1 VDAREGSVE
10 RADAVA
16 VSDGKVGVCVCLDE
30 SGRLA
35 QEPTILQSSGD
46 AGFDAAAIKLAR
58 AGHYRSA
65 AQEGKPK
72 SGCTR
77 FKVTYTVD

>member
-1 VDAREGSVE
+1 VDASEGVE
-10 RADAVA
+10 RNPDAAA
-16 VSDGKVGVCVCLDE
+16 VSGGKVGVCVCLDE
-30 SGRLA
+30 SGKLA

-58 AGHYRSA
+58 AGHYRPTV
-65 AQEGKPK
+65 QEGKPK